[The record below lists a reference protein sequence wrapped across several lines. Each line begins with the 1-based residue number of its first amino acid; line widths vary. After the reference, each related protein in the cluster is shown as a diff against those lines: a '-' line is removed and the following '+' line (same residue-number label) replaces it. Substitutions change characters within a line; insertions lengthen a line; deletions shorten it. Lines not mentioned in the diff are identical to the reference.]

1 MNPEELDLVL
11 RDEAPILETMRSIY
25 SAVPM
30 HHLAAI
36 HGKIAGA
43 MVIANSVV
51 DALPLIHG
59 PVGCAF
65 QRKLNPF
72 MLSSTFYDS
81 PCTNLNNV
89 DVVYGAEEKLY
100 KGIVE
105 AYERHSPK
113 LIIVITTCTTD
124 LIGDDIG
131 AAVQKAREMVGC
143 SVVYSTG
150 DFVGKSRP
158 VGIQDSLYAIA
169 DQMICRD
176 DVEKNEGSVN
186 LINSPTQRNALKF
199 REMATLLTQMGIK
212 INKICFDHTTTGDLM
227 DLARAD
233 LNITGYRMS
242 FAELMKKR
250 MNVEYCKITGW
261 DRYNK
266 EKDLELIS
274 PYGIAGSSRVLQE
287 IARIM
292 GKEGEAGSVIEKNR
306 AAAESRLKVI
316 SKELQGIRVAVP
328 VGFSLNLL
336 KDIGVDVAVII
347 YRTQTL
353 THGLTERAIREIE
366 RANLS
371 LAEIYGFH
379 PDLLVN
385 PTPDYELEAFRKR
398 QVDLVMAPSKVAHFY
413 NKEGFRTVDVNEFA
427 TTRLNVGFL
436 PSIELCSI
444 FREALG
450 RSRARSPLLSL
461 MEFDDGIRNLTPHW
475 AKVALSFHHLRSR
488 KFSQG
493 NYYHFQGLAGVEIN
507 EHNI

>member
-1 MNPEELDLVL
+1 MDPEELDLVS
-11 RDEAPILETMRSIY
+11 RDEAPIIETMRSIY

-43 MVIANSVV
+43 LVVANAVV

-72 MLSSTFYDS
+72 TLSSTFYDS

-89 DVVYGAEEKLY
+89 DVVYGAEEKLF

-105 AYERHSPK
+105 AYEKYSPK

-124 LIGDDIG
+124 LIGDDID
-131 AAVQKAREMVGC
+131 AAVQKAKEKVDC
-143 SVVYSTG
+143 HVVYSTG

-158 VGIQDSLYAIA
+158 VGIQDSLYALA

-176 DVEKNEGSVN
+176 NIEKNEGSVN

-242 FAELMKKR
+242 WAELMKKR

-266 EKDLELIS
+266 KKDPEFIS

-292 GKEGEAGSVIEKNR
+292 GKEGEAESVIEKNR
-306 AAAESRLKVI
+306 TAAESKLKAI
-316 SKELQGIRVAVP
+316 SKELQGVKIAVP

-336 KDIGVDVAVII
+336 KDVGVDVAVMI

-353 THGLTERAIREIE
+353 THGLTEKAIREIE

-385 PTPDYELEAFRKR
+385 PTPDDELKAFKKR
-398 QVDLVMAPSKVAHFY
+398 QIDLVMAPSKIAHFY
-413 NKEGFRTVDVNEFA
+413 NKEGIRTVDVNEFA
-427 TTRLNVGFL
+427 QTKLNVGFL
-436 PSIELCSI
+436 PSIELCRI
-444 FREALG
+444 FRDALG
-450 RSRARSPLLSL
+450 GAKARSPLLSL
-461 MEFDDGIRNLTPHW
+461 IEFDEGIRNLTPHW
-475 AKVALSFHHLRSR
+475 AKVALSFHHLRSK
-488 KFSQG
+488 KFNQG
-493 NYYHFQGLAGVEIN
+493 SYYHFHGLAGVEIN